1 MNEVVGTLDRVV
13 IQIRTRTLRPD
24 VTKLQLGALAR
35 EMKNV

>member
-13 IQIRTRTLRPD
+13 IQIRTRTLRSD